1 MASNLE
7 TTAEVT
13 TVVGGILSVVP
24 VVATIHNAI
33 HSLQPKYKLQKWS
46 IRIDDVSDKINSKSH
61 LIMHEEM
68 ENYLKMLKMWVKF
81 MHSEK
86 TIIYWFL
93 IFNSC
98 EDERKLCLQRIKN
111 GTCTWYRGRIYLALF
126 SDNARSLWEFG
137 TVSLL
142 CLHPND
148 RKHTE

>member
-68 ENYLKMLKMWVKF
+68 ENYLKMLKM
-81 MHSEK
+81 
-86 TIIYWFL
+86 
-93 IFNSC
+93 
-98 EDERKLCLQRIKN
+98 
-111 GTCTWYRGRIYLALF
+111 
-126 SDNARSLWEFG
+126 
-137 TVSLL
+137 
-142 CLHPND
+142 
-148 RKHTE
+148 